1 MVLVL
6 LLHVH
11 CACQNS
17 KCEKLKKLD
26 LANHQ
31 GVKPKI
37 KKLNTTSMG
46 EYIAKRS
53 WWRNGRCVIAGS
65 FVFQLE

>member
-1 MVLVL
+1 MVMVL

-11 CACQNS
+11 RACQNS

-26 LANHQ
+26 LAIHQ
-31 GVKPKI
+31 GGKPKI

-46 EYIAKRS
+46 EYIAKKS
-53 WWRNGRCVIAGS
+53 CWRNGRCMIAGS
-65 FVFQLE
+65 FVFLLE